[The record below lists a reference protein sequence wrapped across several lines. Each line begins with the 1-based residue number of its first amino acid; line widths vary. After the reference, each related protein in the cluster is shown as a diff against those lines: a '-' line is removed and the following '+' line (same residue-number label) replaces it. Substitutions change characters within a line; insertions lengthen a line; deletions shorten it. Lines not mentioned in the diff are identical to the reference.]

1 MECDSK
7 CINSYC
13 FGKNKRVGDILRFTY
28 RVIGGYEKQAEAN
41 AYDTRAKAVSREKYQ
56 HEYGYDM
63 DAVEAKAHQYTR
75 DDSGYI
81 ESLDAPHKGNA
92 TWLKKKA
99 YDQWSNDLPSD
110 YEDWND

>member
-1 MECDSK
+1 
-7 CINSYC
+7 
-13 FGKNKRVGDILRFTY
+13 
-28 RVIGGYEKQAEAN
+28 
-41 AYDTRAKAVSREKYQ
+41 
-56 HEYGYDM
+56 M

-75 DDSGYI
+75 DYSGYI
-81 ESLDAPHKGNA
+81 KSLDAPHKGNA